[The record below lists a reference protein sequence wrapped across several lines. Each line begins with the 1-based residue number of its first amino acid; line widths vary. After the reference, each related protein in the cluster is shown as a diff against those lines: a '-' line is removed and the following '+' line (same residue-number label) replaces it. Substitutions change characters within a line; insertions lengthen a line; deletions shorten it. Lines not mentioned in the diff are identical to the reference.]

1 MKRRALLA
9 GTCAGLLALVVG
21 CANSTELSAA
31 NGRTTIKLASS
42 ITGSSFLAI
51 TAGIEQGIF
60 DKNGIDVEVIKVK
73 STAEGAAAVASGQ
86 ANVAAMLTEGV
97 ISSRASGSDL
107 KIIANL
113 LTEDQ
118 HILYSK
124 PDIDSIEQFV
134 GRSLAI
140 VGPGS
145 GTEILAK
152 GLFERSG
159 VDPASVQYIPSG
171 AASTQ
176 MAALVAGQVDGAGLV
191 PPYDLTAAESGS
203 KEIVEYRDI
212 LPKLTPQVFAA
223 SERVL
228 TPNPDEFRAFLSA
241 YKESARWV
249 VDHPDEAISILM
261 NDSQISYDAAK
272 DAYDFAKP
280 DYSTDGLVDKQGL
293 QTWLDLTDKY
303 GTIHDELPTVDD
315 LYDPTYA
322 QTAP

>member
-9 GTCAGLLALVVG
+9 GACAGLLALVAS

-42 ITGSSFLAI
+42 ITGSSFLAV

-60 DKNGIDVEVIKVK
+60 DKNGIDVEVIRVK
-73 STAEGAAAVASGQ
+73 STAEATAAVASGQ

-113 LTEDQ
+113 LTEQ
-118 HILYSK
+118 QYLLYSK
-124 PDIDSIEQFV
+124 PGIDSIGQFA
-134 GRSLAI
+134 GRKLATG
-140 VGPGS
+140 GPGS
-145 GTEILAK
+145 GETLAK
-152 GLFERSG
+152 GLFAAMG
-159 VDPASVQYIPSG
+159 VDPSTVAYIASGPL
-171 AASTQ
+171 ATQ
-176 MAALVAGQVDGAGLV
+176 VAALSAGQVDGASLV
-191 PPYDLTAAESGS
+191 PPYSLAASTEGAR
-203 KEIVEYRDI
+203 KIIEFRDVF
-212 LPKLTPQVFAA
+212 PKLTPQVFAA

-228 TPNPDEFRAFLSA
+228 TPNPNEFRAFLSA

-249 VDHPDEAISILM
+249 VDHPDEAVSILM

-272 DAYDFAKP
+272 DAYEFAMP

-303 GTIHDELPTVDD
+303 GTVHDELPTVDE
-315 LYDPTYA
+315 LYDPSYVSNT
-322 QTAP
+322 P